1 MPWWLGIALLLA
13 SYIISA
19 LAAPRP
25 QDAKPAAQKEFDFPQ
40 IDEGTQQQVVFGE
53 VWCPDWM
60 ITWVGAYR
68 NRPIRASGGG
78 GKK

>member
-1 MPWWLGIALLLA
+1 MPWWIGIALMIA

-19 LAAPRP
+19 LFAPKP

-40 IDEGTQQQVVFGE
+40 IDEGTPQAVIFGE
-53 VWCPDWM
+53 VWTEDWM
-60 ITWVGAYR
+60 IAGVGNYK
-68 NRPIRASGGG
+68 NTPIRSSQ